1 MGGSKEEKKVKELA
15 TAKRHDRKRRKSHF
29 DDERSADGALRGALL
44 GLLVGAVFRFSG
56 AYLTAGA
63 FGRKWTDVI
72 DVSLGL
78 SRS

>member
-1 MGGSKEEKKVKELA
+1 MIGSAGNRPVMTSEAPMEL
-15 TAKRHDRKRRKSHF
+15 D
-29 DDERSADGALRGALL
+29 RGALL

-56 AYLTAGA
+56 AYLTAGG

>member
-1 MGGSKEEKKVKELA
+1 MTSEAPMEL
-15 TAKRHDRKRRKSHF
+15 DQ
-29 DDERSADGALRGALL
+29 GALL

-72 DVSLGL
+72 DVSMDL